1 VRERNEMILAD
12 LIQIRAEQ
20 KPDVDVLTFE
30 HLSLDGG
37 ATPDEVRSYADLA
50 TNANRIAAG
59 LLARGVERGDRVA
72 VMMRNH
78 PEFVE
83 TLIACSIL
91 GALLV
96 AVDPRTRGEKLAYM
110 LRKPG
115 CCGVVCADHCL
126 AEVAA
131 AREQA
136 SDLAWILSLETGE
149 EAPDLA
155 EADSLREILSTPAA
169 SVDVRV
175 EGPMD
180 PLQIM
185 YTSGTTGDPKGIV
198 GANFRF
204 CAAGMLGDLFGYRE
218 DERPYTG
225 LSFSHG
231 NAQSITLVP
240 ALSKGL
246 RAVFSR
252 RFTKSKL
259 LDVCRAHGCTTF
271 SLVGGMATAIYS
283 EPERPDD
290 ADNPV
295 RMVVSGGMPA
305 GIWEP
310 FERRFGL
317 EVLEFYGAMDGG
329 GMAYKPIG
337 QGPTGSFGKPMPGIE
352 MKILDE
358 NGDECPPGVVGE
370 ICVRPAGGGEASVEY
385 YGDPE
390 ASRKK
395 IRRGW
400 NRSGDMGHA
409 DRDGWLF
416 FDRRL
421 GGGIRHNG
429 EFINPGFV
437 EKAVAEH
444 PSVADVFVYGVP
456 AVSGA
461 PGEKDVVAAIVWA
474 EGEAQDTAVIFAACR
489 EKLEPNFV
497 PSYLQLLDEIPK
509 TASEKPQERMLLEQ
523 FDPDAPDVHTEQE
536 R

>member
-1 VRERNEMILAD
+1 
-12 LIQIRAEQ
+12 
-20 KPDVDVLTFE
+20 
-30 HLSLDGG
+30 
-37 ATPDEVRSYADLA
+37 
-50 TNANRIAAG
+50 
-59 LLARGVERGDRVA
+59 
-72 VMMRNH
+72 MMRNH

-96 AVDPRTRGEKLAYM
+96 PVDPRTRGEKLAYM
-110 LRKPG
+110 LRKAG

-126 AEVAA
+126 PEVAA
-131 AREQA
+131 ARGQA
-136 SDLAWILSLETGE
+136 PDLAWILMLETGE
-149 EAPDLA
+149 ETAGPA
-155 EADSLREILSTPAA
+155 QADSLQEVLSKPAE

-175 EGPMD
+175 EGPLD

-204 CAAGMLGDLFGYRE
+204 CAAGMLGDLFGYRD

-231 NAQSITLVP
+231 NAQSMTLVP
-240 ALSKGL
+240 ALTKGL

-259 LDVCRAHGCTTF
+259 FDVCRAHGCTTF

-305 GIWEP
+305 GIWEA

-317 EVLEFYGAMDGG
+317 EILECYGAMDGG

-337 QGPTGSFGKPMPGIE
+337 QGPTGSFGKPMSTVE

-358 NGDECPPGVVGE
+358 DGNECPPGVVGE
-370 ICVRPAGGGEASVEY
+370 ICVRPVGGGEASVEY
-385 YGDPE
+385 YGDAE

-395 IRRGW
+395 IQHGW

-409 DRDGWLF
+409 DADGWLF
-416 FDRRL
+416 FDYRL

-429 EFINPGFV
+429 DFINPGFV

-456 AVSGA
+456 AASQA
-461 PGEKDVVAAIVWA
+461 PGEKDVVAAIVFA
-474 EGEAQDTAVIFAACR
+474 AGEAPDAQSVFAACR
-489 EKLEPNFV
+489 QKLESNFV
-497 PSYLQLLDEIPK
+497 PSYLQVLDELPK
-509 TASEKPQERMLLEQ
+509 TASEKPQERILLQQ
-523 FDPDAPDVHTEQE
+523 FDPGAANVHTEQ
-536 R
+536 